1 MPGWAHDSFYQWGW
15 GRAQTKTLPSAGDE
29 TPRRGQPRPEGAG
42 VGGGSERCRR
52 AAEGCWAGAPA
63 EDAGVEGEGS
73 PGVPHGLQDP
83 QSACLPGPPH
93 PVLCPRL
100 RNPPEHGEGDRAV
113 GGAHRG
119 LRRVVPHPAHAHHH
133 LRVRVE
139 VLLLTGQGRGEGSGG
154 GGERAVQALPRKGLT
169 GVESHPF
176 SHQGQPWGAGTQ
188 HPSSPASQLAAP
200 VTPSSPPP
208 RPPWWLLRGGCVAL
222 MAGAQVQARD
232 ARPACSCMALG
243 PHHRSQGL
251 AGAPRAH
258 SPAEHPAP

>member
-1 MPGWAHDSFYQWGW
+1 MPGWAHDSFYQWGR

-139 VLLLTGQGRGEGSGG
+139 VLLPTGQGRGEG
-154 GGERAVQALPRKGLT
+154 GGERRGRGAG
-169 GVESHPF
+169 
-176 SHQGQPWGAGTQ
+176 GAGTSQ
-188 HPSSPASQLAAP
+188 EGADWGRVASLLPSRAAVGGGDPASFLPSFPVSSTCHSVVATTPPALVAAP
-200 VTPSSPPP
+200 W
-208 RPPWWLLRGGCVAL
+208 RLRGADGGGTGAGQGCQACL
-222 MAGAQVQARD
+222 LLHGAG
-232 ARPACSCMALG
+232 
-243 PHHRSQGL
+243 
-251 AGAPRAH
+251 
-258 SPAEHPAP
+258 PAPPLTGAGRCAPSPLPS